1 MIERGNPMARPKCQ
15 NCGTETDFESAFC
28 QACGT
33 PLAVAAIARGL
44 PAGAPRRA
52 ERRPITVLFCDIV
65 GSVSLANTLDPED
78 MMHVLEV
85 FRTSCGNIIA
95 RHHGYVAR
103 YIGDGVL
110 AYFGYPSADEED
122 ASRAVRAALALQGA
136 MGSLPLPN
144 GITCQVRIG
153 VATGLVVISDLVS
166 RGETREVDVVGE
178 TPNLAARLQSV
189 APTGGVIVAEATQRI
204 TAGLFTYR
212 PLEPLTLKGFDAPVQ
227 AFEALDATESG
238 SRSRARAESARTP
251 IFGRDHELK
260 ILVDRWS
267 RVRAGKGQ
275 VVLIQG
281 DAGIGKSHLV
291 EALRHHVADAP
302 HVQSTWNCGPNTTD
316 SALYPVAEQLAR
328 TAGFERGESVDER
341 RAKLTRLM
349 ARFGLTSP
357 LSTAAI
363 ADFLGLPPAP
373 SGPLTGLTPDKL
385 KAVTLDALLAS
396 LDAWTGDETA
406 LLAFED
412 LHWSNSTTLELFD
425 RVVARAR
432 DRRWMIL
439 ATARPEFSNRWSDVD
454 DLLHIELTR
463 VDRGAA
469 ERICAHFDAAAALPP
484 EALRQIVARC
494 DGNPLFVE
502 EMTKSVLEGLA
513 AAPTRSGD
521 ARVFIPATLH
531 DSLVARLDRLG
542 PARRIANVGA
552 TIGRRFSYDLLA
564 EVMNAPEAELSEG
577 LLELTRSGLVESH
590 GLPPHSEYLF
600 KHALIRDA
608 AYESVLKREREAL
621 HRQIATVLRE
631 RFSELQEKEPEL
643 LAHHL
648 TQSGAAIEAIP
659 LWAAAGQR
667 AASRAAHVEAV
678 GHLYNALELLRRQ
691 PPGAERA
698 AAELPLLFGLAVSL
712 SASQGYAAPEVG
724 RVLAEARV
732 ICDAMGNV
740 PELFAVLRNA
750 CSFYI
755 VAVDMGSASE
765 TARLCLD
772 MASQTDLPEHRIESQ
787 YAQGYLLYMR
797 GELAEARKYLENA
810 GELYRRHNGAQ
821 LVFPSPQ
828 DPLVGS
834 LCALAQVINAL
845 GDEAGADRVER
856 ELEAHVQRLGR
867 AYDRAYSLCF
877 QANLA
882 CTRRSYARLHA
893 RADEALTLCNE
904 QSYPLF
910 GMIAAFYKGVAIAHL
925 EDADAGLH
933 MVMSALDALG
943 RLGCKLA
950 RPERLH
956 DIGRIRMAMG
966 DLDDALSII
975 DVGIA
980 ESISSGETLALP
992 MLRRT
997 RAEILD
1003 GAERLTPAKAAK
1015 VRAVQTT
1022 EDHGAAAGAPR
1033 K

>member
-1 MIERGNPMARPKCQ
+1 MARAKCP
-15 NCGTETDFESAFC
+15 NCATETDSESAFC

-33 PLAVAAIARGL
+33 PLAVAAIPRGL
-44 PAGAPRRA
+44 AGGAARRA

-65 GSVSLANTLDPED
+65 GSVSLANMLDPED

-85 FRTSCGNIIA
+85 FRNSCDDIIGRHNGYIA
-95 RHHGYVAR
+95 RYL
-103 YIGDGVL
+103 GDGVL

-122 ASRAVRAALALQGA
+122 ASHAVRAALALQGA

-144 GITCQVRIG
+144 GIVCQVRIG
-153 VATGLVVISDLVS
+153 VATGLVVIGDIVS
-166 RGETREVDVVGE
+166 RGEIREVDVVGE
-178 TPNLAARLQSV
+178 TPNLAARLQSA
-189 APTGGVIVAEATQRI
+189 APAGGVIVAETTQRI

-212 PLEPLTLKGFDAPVQ
+212 PLGPLTLKGFDAPVQ

-251 IFGRDHELK
+251 IFGRDRELQ

-267 RVRAGKGQ
+267 KVRAGEGQ

-281 DAGIGKSHLV
+281 EAGIGKSHLV

-316 SALYPVAEQLAR
+316 SALYPVVEQLAR
-328 TAGFERGESVDER
+328 TAGFERGESVDGR

-373 SGPLTGLTPDKL
+373 SSPLEGLTPDKL
-385 KAVTLDALLAS
+385 KAVTLDSLLAS
-396 LDAWTGDETA
+396 LDGWAGHETA

-412 LHWSNSTTLELFD
+412 LHWSDSTTLELLD
-425 RVVARAR
+425 RVAAKAKG
-432 DRRWMIL
+432 RRWMIL
-439 ATARPEFSNRWSDVD
+439 ATARPEFANRWTEIA

-463 VDRGAA
+463 LDRGAA
-469 ERICAHFDAAAALPP
+469 ARICAHFDAAAALPP
-484 EALRQIVARC
+484 EASRQIVARC
-494 DGNPLFVE
+494 DGIPLFVE
-502 EMTKSVLEGLA
+502 EMTKSVLEGIA
-513 AAPTRSGD
+513 AAPTRQGD
-521 ARVFIPATLH
+521 AKVFIPATLH

-542 PARRIANVGA
+542 AARHIANVGA

-564 EVMNAPEAELSEG
+564 EVMNAPEAELRRG
-577 LLELTRSGLVESH
+577 LLELTRSGLIESH

-608 AYESVLKREREAL
+608 AYDSVLKREREAL

-631 RFSELQEKEPEL
+631 RFSELQEKQPEL

-648 TQSGAAIEAIP
+648 TQSGTALEAIP

-678 GHLYNALELLRRQ
+678 GHLETAVELLRRQ
-691 PPGAERA
+691 PPSAERA
-698 AAELPLLFGLAVSL
+698 VAELPLLLGLAVSL
-712 SASQGYAAPEVG
+712 SASHGYASPKVG
-724 RVLAEARV
+724 RALAEARV

-755 VAVDMGSASE
+755 VAVEMGPASE

-772 MASQTDLPEHRIESQ
+772 MASKTGSPEQRIESQ

-810 GELYRRHNGAQ
+810 GEIYRQHNGAQ

-834 LCALAQVINAL
+834 LCALMQVINAQ
-845 GDEAGADRVER
+845 GDEAGADRVEE
-856 ELEAHVQRLGR
+856 ELEAHVQKLGR
-867 AYDRAYSLCF
+867 AYDHAYSLCF
-877 QANLA
+877 QALLA
-882 CTRRSYARLHA
+882 SWRRNYTRLRAL
-893 RADEALTLCNE
+893 ADEALTVCNE
-904 QSYPLF
+904 RSYPLY
-910 GMIAAFYKGVAIAHL
+910 GAIALFYKGVTIAHL

-933 MVMSALDALG
+933 MTMSGFDDLD
-943 RLGCKLA
+943 RIGCKLG

-956 DIGRIRMAMG
+956 DIGRVRMAMG
-966 DLDDALSII
+966 DLGDALSVI
-975 DVGIA
+975 DVAIA
-980 ESISSGETLALP
+980 ESISSGETFPLP
-992 MLRRT
+992 MLRLT

-1003 GAERLTPAKAAK
+1003 RAERLTPAPGAEIN
-1015 VRAVQTT
+1015 AVHTSGT
-1022 EDHGAAAGAPR
+1022 AVPDV
-1033 K
+1033 

>member
-1 MIERGNPMARPKCQ
+1 MARPKCP
-15 NCGTETDFESAFC
+15 NCAAETDFESAFC
-28 QACGT
+28 QACGR
-33 PLAVAAIARGL
+33 PLAVPVIPGGL

-52 ERRPITVLFCDIV
+52 ERRPLTVLFCDIV

-85 FRTSCGNIIA
+85 FRSSCDDIIGRHNGHIA
-95 RHHGYVAR
+95 RYL
-103 YIGDGVL
+103 GDGVL

-122 ASRAVRAALALQGA
+122 ASHAVRAALALQGA

-144 GITCQVRIG
+144 GIACQVRIG
-153 VATGLVVISDLVS
+153 VATGLVVIGDIVS
-166 RGETREVDVVGE
+166 RGEIREVDVVGE
-178 TPNLAARLQSV
+178 TPNLAARLQSA
-189 APTGGVIVAEATQRI
+189 APAGGVIVAETTQRI

-212 PLEPLTLKGFDAPVQ
+212 PLGPLTLKGFEAPVQ

-238 SRSRARAESARTP
+238 SRSRARAENARTP
-251 IFGRDHELK
+251 IFGRDRELQ

-267 RVRAGKGQ
+267 KVRAGEGQ

-281 DAGIGKSHLV
+281 EAGIGKSHLV
-291 EALRHHVADAP
+291 EALRNHVADAP

-328 TAGFERGESVDER
+328 MAGFERGESIDGR

-373 SGPLTGLTPDKL
+373 SSPLKGLTPDKL
-385 KAVTLDALLAS
+385 KAVTLDSLLAS
-396 LDAWTGDETA
+396 LDGWAGHETA

-412 LHWSNSTTLELFD
+412 LHWSDSTTLELLD
-425 RVVARAR
+425 RVAAKAKGRP
-432 DRRWMIL
+432 WMIL
-439 ATARPEFSNRWSDVD
+439 ATARPEFSNRWTDVV

-463 VDRGAA
+463 LDRGAA
-469 ERICAHFDAAAALPP
+469 ERICAYFDAVAALPP
-484 EALRQIVARC
+484 EASRQIVARC
-494 DGNPLFVE
+494 DGIPLFVE
-502 EMTKSVLEGLA
+502 EMTKSVLEGIA
-513 AAPTRSGD
+513 AAPTRQGD
-521 ARVFIPATLH
+521 AKVFIPATLH

-564 EVMNAPEAELSEG
+564 EVMNAPEAELRQG
-577 LLELTRSGLVESH
+577 LLELTRSGLIESH
-590 GLPPHSEYLF
+590 GLSPHSEYLF

-608 AYESVLKREREAL
+608 AYDSVLKREREAL

-631 RFSELQEKEPEL
+631 RFSESQEKQPEL

-648 TQSGAAIEAIP
+648 TQSGAALEAIP

-678 GHLYNALELLRRQ
+678 GHLETAVELLRRQ
-691 PPGAERA
+691 PPGAERS
-698 AAELPLLFGLAVSL
+698 AAELPLLLGLAVSL
-712 SASQGYAAPEVG
+712 SASHGYAAPEVG

-755 VAVDMGSASE
+755 VAVEMGPASE

-772 MASQTDLPEHRIESQ
+772 MASKTDLPEQLIESQ

-797 GELAEARKYLENA
+797 GELPEARKYLANA

-834 LCALAQVINAL
+834 LCALMQVINAL
-845 GDEAGADRVER
+845 GDEAGADRVEG
-856 ELEAHVQRLGR
+856 ELEAHVQQLGR

-877 QANLA
+877 RALLA
-882 CTRRSYARLHA
+882 SARRNYARLRA
-893 RADEALTLCNE
+893 LADEALTVCNE
-904 QSYPLF
+904 QSYPLY
-910 GMIAAFYKGVAIAHL
+910 GAIASFYKGVAIAHL

-933 MVMSALDALG
+933 IAMSGHDDLD
-943 RLGCKLA
+943 RIGCKLA
-950 RPERLH
+950 RPDRLH
-956 DIGRIRMAMG
+956 DIGRVRMAMG
-966 DLDDALSII
+966 DLGDALSVI
-975 DVGIA
+975 DVAIA
-980 ESISSGETLALP
+980 ESISSGETFTLP

-997 RAEILD
+997 RAELLD
-1003 GAERLTPAKAAK
+1003 GAERLTPANESKAGHRLRK
-1015 VRAVQTT
+1015 NG
-1022 EDHGAAAGAPR
+1022 GARAGALPDGPP

>member
-1 MIERGNPMARPKCQ
+1 M
-15 NCGTETDFESAFC
+15 
-28 QACGT
+28 
-33 PLAVAAIARGL
+33 PLAVPAIPRGL

-65 GSVSLANTLDPED
+65 GSVALANMLDPED

-85 FRTSCGNIIA
+85 FRTSCDDIIA
-95 RHHGYVAR
+95 RHSGYIAR
-103 YIGDGVL
+103 YLGDGML

-122 ASRAVRAALALQGA
+122 ASHAVRAALALQGA
-136 MGSLPLPN
+136 MASLPLPN

-153 VATGLVVISDLVS
+153 VATGLVVIGDLVS
-166 RGETREVDVVGE
+166 RGEIREVDVVGE
-178 TPNLAARLQSV
+178 TPNLAARLQSA
-189 APTGGVIVAEATQRI
+189 APAGGVIVAETTQRI
-204 TAGLFTYR
+204 TAGLFRYR
-212 PLEPLTLKGFDAPVQ
+212 PLGPLALKGFDAPVQ

-251 IFGRDHELK
+251 TFGRDRELQ

-267 RVRAGKGQ
+267 RVRAGEGQ
-275 VVLIQG
+275 IVLLRG
-281 DAGIGKSHLV
+281 EAGIGKSHLV
-291 EALRHHVADAP
+291 EALRNHVADAP

-328 TAGFERGESVDER
+328 TAGFERGESVDGR

-373 SGPLTGLTPDKL
+373 SSPLEGLTPDKL

-396 LDAWTGDETA
+396 LDGWAGHETA

-412 LHWSNSTTLELFD
+412 LHWSDSTTLELLD
-425 RVVARAR
+425 RVAAKAKGRP
-432 DRRWMIL
+432 WMIL
-439 ATARPEFSNRWSDVD
+439 ATARPEFSNRWTEIV

-463 VDRGAA
+463 LDRGAA

-484 EALRQIVARC
+484 EASRQIVARC
-494 DGNPLFVE
+494 DGIPLFVE
-502 EMTKSVLEGLA
+502 EMTKSVLEGMA
-513 AAPTRSGD
+513 AAPTRQGD
-521 ARVFIPATLH
+521 AKVFIPATLH

-552 TIGRRFSYDLLA
+552 TIGRRFSYDLLT
-564 EVMNAPEAELSEG
+564 EVLNAPEAELRQG
-577 LLELTRSGLVESH
+577 LLELSRSGLIESH
-590 GLPPHSEYLF
+590 GLPPQSEYLF

-608 AYESVLKREREAL
+608 AYDSVLKREREAL

-648 TQSGAAIEAIP
+648 TQSGAALEAIP

-678 GHLYNALELLRRQ
+678 GHLETAVELLRRR

-698 AAELPLLFGLAVSL
+698 AAELPLLLGLAVSL

-755 VAVDMGSASE
+755 VAVEMGPASE

-772 MASQTDLPEHRIESQ
+772 MASKTDLPEQRIESQ

-797 GELAEARKYLENA
+797 GELAEARKYLESA

-834 LCALAQVINAL
+834 LSALMQVINAL
-845 GDEAGADRVER
+845 GDEAGADLIEG
-856 ELEAHVQRLGR
+856 ELETHVQRLGR

-877 QANLA
+877 RALLA
-882 CTRRSYARLHA
+882 SARRNYARLRA
-893 RADEALTLCNE
+893 LADEALTICNE
-904 QSYPLF
+904 QSYPIY
-910 GMIAAFYKGVAIAHL
+910 GAIASFYRGVAIGHL
-925 EDADAGLH
+925 EDADAGLRIA
-933 MVMSALDALG
+933 MSGFDDLD
-943 RLGCKLA
+943 RIGCKLA
-950 RPERLH
+950 RPDRLH
-956 DIGRIRMAMG
+956 DIGRVRMAMG
-966 DLDDALSII
+966 DLGDALSVI
-975 DVGIA
+975 DVAIA
-980 ESISSGETLALP
+980 ESISSGETFPLP
-992 MLRRT
+992 TLRRT
-997 RAEILD
+997 RAELLA
-1003 GAERLTPAKAAK
+1003 GTERLTPVKEAEACAA
-1015 VRAVQTT
+1015 AVERTQG
-1022 EDHGAAAGAPR
+1022 HGAGALPGGPP

>member
-1 MIERGNPMARPKCQ
+1 MARAKCP
-15 NCGTETDFESAFC
+15 NCAAETDFETAFC
-28 QACGT
+28 QTCGT
-33 PLAVAAIARGL
+33 PLAVPAMPRGL
-44 PAGAPRRA
+44 SAAVPRRA

-78 MMHVLEV
+78 MMHVLDV
-85 FRTSCGNIIA
+85 FRTSCDDIIA
-95 RHHGYVAR
+95 RHNGYVAR
-103 YIGDGVL
+103 YLGDGVL

-122 ASRAVRAALALQGA
+122 ASRAVRAALALQAA

-144 GITCQVRIG
+144 GIKCQVRIG

-166 RGETREVDVVGE
+166 RGEIREVDVVGE
-178 TPNLAARLQSV
+178 TPNLAARLQSA
-189 APTGGVIVAEATQRI
+189 APAGGVIVAEATQRI

-212 PLEPLTLKGFDAPVQ
+212 PLGPLTLKGFDAPVQ
-227 AFEALDATESG
+227 AFEALDATGSG

-251 IFGRDHELK
+251 TFGRDHELR
-260 ILVDRWS
+260 ILIDHWS
-267 RVRAGKGQ
+267 RVRAGEGQ
-275 VVLIQG
+275 VVLIRG
-281 DAGIGKSHLV
+281 EAGIGKSHLV

-328 TAGFERGESVDER
+328 TAGFERGESVEGR

-349 ARFGLTSP
+349 TRFGLTSP
-357 LSTAAI
+357 LCTAAI

-373 SGPLTGLTPDKL
+373 SSPLEGLTPDKL
-385 KAVTLDALLAS
+385 KAVTLDSLLAS
-396 LDAWTGDETA
+396 LDAWAGQETA
-406 LLAFED
+406 LLAVED
-412 LHWSNSTTLELFD
+412 LHWSDSTTLELLD
-425 RVVARAR
+425 RVAAKAKGRS
-432 DRRWMIL
+432 WMIL
-439 ATARPEFSNRWSDVD
+439 ATARPEFSNRWTDIA

-463 VDRGAA
+463 LDRAAA

-484 EALRQIVARC
+484 EASRQIVARC
-494 DGNPLFVE
+494 DGIPLFVE
-502 EMTKSVLEGLA
+502 EMTKSVLEGMA
-513 AAPTRSGD
+513 AAPTRQGD

-564 EVMNAPEAELSEG
+564 EVMNAPEAELRQG
-577 LLELTRSGLVESH
+577 LLELTRSGLVESR
-590 GLPPHSEYLF
+590 GLPPQSEYLF

-608 AYESVLKREREAL
+608 AYESVLKRERDAL

-631 RFSELQEKEPEL
+631 HFSELQEKEPEL

-648 TQSGAAIEAIP
+648 TQSGAASEAIP

-678 GHLYNALELLRRQ
+678 GHLETAVELLRRQ

-698 AAELPLLFGLAVSL
+698 AAELPLLLGLAVSL
-712 SASQGYAAPEVG
+712 SASRGYAAPEVG

-755 VAVDMGSASE
+755 VAVEMGPASE
-765 TARLCLD
+765 TARLCLE
-772 MASQTDLPEHRIESQ
+772 MASKTDLPEQRIESQ

-810 GELYRRHNGAQ
+810 RELYRRHDGAQ

-834 LCALAQVINAL
+834 LCALMQVINAL
-845 GDEAGADRVER
+845 GDEADADRVEE
-856 ELEAHVQRLGR
+856 ELEAHVLRLGR
-867 AYDRAYSLCF
+867 DYDRAYSLCF
-877 QANLA
+877 RALLA
-882 CTRRSYARLHA
+882 SARRSYVRL
-893 RADEALTLCNE
+893 RTLSDEALTVCNE
-904 QSYPLF
+904 RSYPLY
-910 GMIAAFYKGVAIAHL
+910 GAIASFYKGVAIGHL

-933 MVMSALDALG
+933 MAMSAHDALD
-943 RLGCKLA
+943 RIGCKLA
-950 RPERLH
+950 RADRLH
-956 DIGRIRMAMG
+956 DIGRVRMAMG
-966 DLDDALSII
+966 DFGDALSVI
-975 DVGIA
+975 DVAIA
-980 ESISSGETLALP
+980 DSISCGETFPLP

-997 RAEILD
+997 RAELLD
-1003 GAERLTPAKAAK
+1003 SAGRLTPVMAAK
-1015 VRAVQTT
+1015 GR
-1022 EDHGAAAGAPR
+1022 AGALPGAPP

>member
-1 MIERGNPMARPKCQ
+1 LM
-15 NCGTETDFESAFC
+15 
-28 QACGT
+28 
-33 PLAVAAIARGL
+33 
-44 PAGAPRRA
+44 
-52 ERRPITVLFCDIV
+52 
-65 GSVSLANTLDPED
+65 
-78 MMHVLEV
+78 
-85 FRTSCGNIIA
+85 
-95 RHHGYVAR
+95 
-103 YIGDGVL
+103 
-110 AYFGYPSADEED
+110 
-122 ASRAVRAALALQGA
+122 
-136 MGSLPLPN
+136 
-144 GITCQVRIG
+144 
-153 VATGLVVISDLVS
+153 
-166 RGETREVDVVGE
+166 
-178 TPNLAARLQSV
+178 
-189 APTGGVIVAEATQRI
+189 
-204 TAGLFTYR
+204 
-212 PLEPLTLKGFDAPVQ
+212 LKGFDAPVQ
-227 AFEALDATESG
+227 AFEALDVTESG

-251 IFGRDHELK
+251 IFGRDHDLK

-267 RVRAGKGQ
+267 RVRAGEGQ

-281 DAGIGKSHLV
+281 EAGIGKSHLV

-363 ADFLGLPPAP
+363 ADSLGLPPAP

-412 LHWSNSTTLELFD
+412 LHWSDSTTLELFD

-463 VDRGAA
+463 IDRGAA

-513 AAPTRSGD
+513 AAAPTRPGD

-577 LLELTRSGLVESH
+577 LLELTRSGLVESR

-648 TQSGAAIEAIP
+648 TQSGAALEAIP

-678 GHLYNALELLRRQ
+678 GHLYTALELLRRQ
-691 PPGAERA
+691 APSVPR
-698 AAELPLLFGLAVSL
+698 PNCRCY
-712 SASQGYAAPEVG
+712 SAWP
-724 RVLAEARV
+724 
-732 ICDAMGNV
+732 
-740 PELFAVLRNA
+740 
-750 CSFYI
+750 
-755 VAVDMGSASE
+755 
-765 TARLCLD
+765 
-772 MASQTDLPEHRIESQ
+772 
-787 YAQGYLLYMR
+787 
-797 GELAEARKYLENA
+797 
-810 GELYRRHNGAQ
+810 
-821 LVFPSPQ
+821 
-828 DPLVGS
+828 
-834 LCALAQVINAL
+834 
-845 GDEAGADRVER
+845 
-856 ELEAHVQRLGR
+856 
-867 AYDRAYSLCF
+867 
-877 QANLA
+877 
-882 CTRRSYARLHA
+882 
-893 RADEALTLCNE
+893 
-904 QSYPLF
+904 
-910 GMIAAFYKGVAIAHL
+910 
-925 EDADAGLH
+925 
-933 MVMSALDALG
+933 
-943 RLGCKLA
+943 
-950 RPERLH
+950 
-956 DIGRIRMAMG
+956 
-966 DLDDALSII
+966 
-975 DVGIA
+975 
-980 ESISSGETLALP
+980 
-992 MLRRT
+992 
-997 RAEILD
+997 
-1003 GAERLTPAKAAK
+1003 
-1015 VRAVQTT
+1015 
-1022 EDHGAAAGAPR
+1022 
-1033 K
+1033 

>member
-1 MIERGNPMARPKCQ
+1 MARAKCP
-15 NCGTETDFESAFC
+15 NCATETDFESAFC

-33 PLAVAAIARGL
+33 PLAVPAIPRG
-44 PAGAPRRA
+44 PVAAPRRA

-78 MMHVLEV
+78 MMHVLDV
-85 FRTSCGNIIA
+85 FRASCDDIIA
-95 RHHGYVAR
+95 RHSGYLAR
-103 YIGDGVL
+103 YIGDGML

-122 ASRAVRAALALQGA
+122 ASRAVRAALALQAA
-136 MGSLPLPN
+136 MESLPLPN
-144 GITCQVRIG
+144 GIKCQVRIG
-153 VATGLVVISDLVS
+153 VATGLVVIGELAS

-178 TPNLAARLQSV
+178 TPNLAARLQS
-189 APTGGVIVAEATQRI
+189 AAAAGGVIVSEATQRI
-204 TAGLFTYR
+204 TAGLFRYR
-212 PLEPLTLKGFDAPVQ
+212 PLGPLTLKGFDAPVQ

-251 IFGRDHELK
+251 TFGRDQELR

-267 RVRAGKGQ
+267 KVRAGEGQ
-275 VVLIQG
+275 VVLIRG
-281 DAGIGKSHLV
+281 EAGIGKSHLV
-291 EALRHHVADAP
+291 EALRLHVADAP
-302 HVQSTWNCGPNTTD
+302 HVQATWNCGPNTAD

-328 TAGFERGESVDER
+328 TAGFERGESVDGR
-341 RAKLTRLM
+341 RAKLTRLL

-373 SGPLTGLTPDKL
+373 SSPLEGLTPDKL
-385 KAVTLDALLAS
+385 KEVTLDSLLAS
-396 LDAWTGDETA
+396 LDAWAGHQAA
-406 LLAFED
+406 LLAVED
-412 LHWSNSTTLELFD
+412 LHWSDSTTLELLD
-425 RVVARAR
+425 RVAAKAKGRP
-432 DRRWMIL
+432 WMIL
-439 ATARPEFSNRWSDVD
+439 ATARPEFSNRWTEIP

-463 VDRGAA
+463 LDRDAA

-484 EALRQIVARC
+484 EASRQIVARC
-494 DGNPLFVE
+494 DGIPLFVE
-502 EMTKSVLEGLA
+502 EMTKSVLEGIA
-513 AAPTRSGD
+513 AAPTRQGN

-552 TIGRRFSYDLLA
+552 TIGRRFSHDLLS
-564 EVMNAPEAELSEG
+564 EVMNAPEAELRQG
-577 LLELTRSGLVESH
+577 LLELTRSGLVESR

-648 TQSGAAIEAIP
+648 TESGAASQAIP

-678 GHLYNALELLRRQ
+678 GHLETAVELLRRQ

-698 AAELPLLFGLAVSL
+698 AAELPLLLGLAVSL
-712 SASQGYAAPEVG
+712 SASRGYAAPEVG

-755 VAVDMGSASE
+755 VAVEMGPASE
-765 TARLCLD
+765 TARLCLE
-772 MASQTDLPEHRIESQ
+772 MASKTGLPEQRIESQ

-797 GELAEARKYLENA
+797 GELAEAREYLENA
-810 GELYRRHNGAQ
+810 GKLYRRHNGAQ

-828 DPLVGS
+828 DPMVGS
-834 LCALAQVINAL
+834 LCALMQVINAE
-845 GDEAGADRVER
+845 GDEAGADRVEK

-867 AYDRAYSLCF
+867 AYDHAYSLCF
-877 QANLA
+877 QSLLA
-882 CTRRSYARLHA
+882 SVRCNYGRL
-893 RADEALTLCNE
+893 RALTDESLAVCNE
-904 QSYPLF
+904 RSYPLY
-910 GMIAAFYKGVAIAHL
+910 GALASFYKGVAIGHL

-933 MVMSALDALG
+933 MAMSALDALD
-943 RLGCKLA
+943 RIGCKLA

-956 DIGRIRMAMG
+956 DIGRMRMAMG
-966 DLDDALSII
+966 DFGDALSVI
-975 DVGIA
+975 DVAIA
-980 ESISSGETLALP
+980 DSLSSGETFALP
-992 MLRRT
+992 KLRRI
-997 RAEILD
+997 RAELLEGI
-1003 GAERLTPAKAAK
+1003 GRLTPVKEEAKG
-1015 VRAVQTT
+1015 R
-1022 EDHGAAAGAPR
+1022 AGALPGAPP